1 MRKTAAALLV
11 LLLTAPPVQVGAAPA
26 LGTVQGAVT
35 LSGRPVTGVEVALI
49 DLQSGAVVRAT
60 SGKGGQFETKV
71 APGQYAVATE
81 TRAGLVVSRA
91 PAYVPVVAG
100 QVASARIDLL
110 ALPTA
115 VLQQVPTTPFDPL
128 QDPVPLPPAETGTG
142 APDLQ
147 ATTQEPPAATMPT
160 SGAAINF
167 EAVTC
172 FVAGEFPLLDA
183 DIQPLPNIARGRVY
197 FHAAQASS
205 FYYIEMTQET
215 GRFFGKLPRPRIEAS
230 PITYYLQAT
239 TTEFEESQTPEIE
252 AIVVEKK
259 EDCGDRKV
267 AAFGPPGEV
276 TVFSAATGAAISPAG
291 FAAGGAAIAAGTIAL
306 IAGGAAAAGIGAGI
320 ITNPPE
326 PTPVPTAVPTPT
338 PTPTPT
344 PGPSTTTST
353 TTTTLKTTVTTVP
366 CATPPCT
373 PSPSPTP

>member
-1 MRKTAAALLV
+1 
-11 LLLTAPPVQVGAAPA
+11 
-26 LGTVQGAVT
+26 
-35 LSGRPVTGVEVALI
+35 
-49 DLQSGAVVRAT
+49 
-60 SGKGGQFETKV
+60 
-71 APGQYAVATE
+71 
-81 TRAGLVVSRA
+81 
-91 PAYVPVVAG
+91 
-100 QVASARIDLL
+100 
-110 ALPTA
+110 
-115 VLQQVPTTPFDPL
+115 
-128 QDPVPLPPAETGTG
+128 
-142 APDLQ
+142 
-147 ATTQEPPAATMPT
+147 MPT

-306 IAGGAAAAGIGAGI
+306 IAGGAAAAGIGAGSSR
-320 ITNPPE
+320 TRRSRR
-326 PTPVPTAVPTPT
+326 
-338 PTPTPT
+338 
-344 PGPSTTTST
+344 PSDPDPDADTDPDADAQADNDDFYYRRPRSSQ
-353 TTTTLKTTVTTVP
+353 LRPRSP
-366 CATPPCT
+366 CATPPCIT
-373 PSPSPTP
+373 

>member
-1 MRKTAAALLV
+1 MRKAAAALLV
-11 LLLTAPPVQVGAAPA
+11 ALLVAPPVQVGAAPA
-26 LGTVQGAVT
+26 LGTLQGAVT
-35 LSGRPVTGVEVALI
+35 LGGRPVTGVEVALI
-49 DLQSGAVVRAT
+49 DLQSGTVVRAT
-60 SGKGGQFETKV
+60 SGKGGQFETKL

-81 TRAGLVVSRA
+81 NRAGLVVSKA

-100 QVASARIDLL
+100 RVASARIDLL

-115 VLQQVPTTPFDPL
+115 VLQQVPPTAPPL
-128 QDPVPLPPAETGTG
+128 APGQDPVPPPPAEPTG
-142 APDLQ
+142 AGAASDLQ
-147 ATTQEPPAATMPT
+147 ATSQEPPATTMPT

-239 TTEFEESQTPEIE
+239 TTDFEESQTPEIE

-276 TVFSAATGAAISPAG
+276 TVFSAATGASIAPAG
-291 FAAGGAAIAAGTIAL
+291 FAAGGAAVAAGTIAL
-306 IAGGAAAAGIGAGI
+306 VAGGAAAAGIGVGV

-326 PTPVPTAVPTPT
+326 PTPAPTEIPV
-338 PTPTPT
+338 
-344 PGPSTTTST
+344 ST
-353 TTTTLKTTVTTVP
+353 TTTTLRAAPSTTTTTTTTLRRTTTTTAP
-366 CATPPCT
+366 CATCP
-373 PSPSPTP
+373 

>member
-1 MRKTAAALLV
+1 MRKAAAAVLVALLA
-11 LLLTAPPVQVGAAPA
+11 APPVPVGAAPT
-26 LGTVQGAVT
+26 LGTVQGTVMLA
-35 LSGRPVTGVEVALI
+35 GRPLTGVEVALI
-49 DLQSGAVVRAT
+49 DLQSGAVFRAT
-60 SGKGGQFETKV
+60 SGKGGAFETRL

-81 TRAGLVVSRA
+81 NRAGLVVSKA

-110 ALPTA
+110 AMPAAVLQEVPAPVSTGQAPPAGGLPTA
-115 VLQQVPTTPFDPL
+115 PATELQTTMPAEPPTA
-128 QDPVPLPPAETGTG
+128 PPA
-142 APDLQ
+142 
-147 ATTQEPPAATMPT
+147 

-167 EAVTC
+167 DAVTC

-183 DIQPLPNIARGRVY
+183 GIEPLPSIARARVY
-197 FHAAQASS
+197 FHAAQGSS

-239 TTEFEESQTPEIE
+239 TTEFEESQTAEIE

-276 TVFSAATGAAISPAG
+276 TVFSAATGATIAPAG

-306 IAGGAAAAGIGAGI
+306 IVGGAAAAGIGAGI

-326 PTPVPTAVPTPT
+326 PTPLPTSIPTPEPTPT
-338 PTPTPT
+338 PVPTPKPSPSPEASPT
-344 PGPSTTTST
+344 PKPCV
-353 TTTTLKTTVTTVP
+353 KQP
-366 CATPPCT
+366 CATPPCPIVCT
-373 PSPSPTP
+373 

>member
-1 MRKTAAALLV
+1 MRKAAAALLV
-11 LLLTAPPVQVGAAPA
+11 ALLVAPPVQVGAAPV
-26 LGTVQGAVT
+26 LGTLHGAVT

-60 SGKGGQFETKV
+60 SGKGGQFETKL

-81 TRAGLVVSRA
+81 NRAGLVVSKA

-100 QVASARIDLL
+100 RVASAQIDLL
-110 ALPTA
+110 ALPSA
-115 VLQQVPTTPFDPL
+115 VLQEVPPTAPPL
-128 QDPVPLPPAETGTG
+128 APGQDPVPPPPAEPTGG

-306 IAGGAAAAGIGAGI
+306 VAGGAAAAGIGVGV

-326 PTPVPTAVPTPT
+326 PTPAPTEIPV
-338 PTPTPT
+338 
-344 PGPSTTTST
+344 ST
-353 TTTTLKTTVTTVP
+353 TTTTLRPAPSTTTTTTTTLRTTTTTAP
-366 CATPPCT
+366 CASLPC
-373 PSPSPTP
+373 P